1 MSNSSRGSSTKNVF
15 YIHAARKLER
25 DQKLTMQ
32 GTVGRLFFT
41 SRLSLRAAW
50 NYERKALRT
59 ETLATHVSQIEA
71 RQSLYQHRLT
81 VFADNRV
88 RHMICL
94 SQSAYYSLRQKC
106 GSHILDLE
114 LDSLTERVTNSEST
128 RNKNMITAFKYRS
141 GSCGLLE
148 STVSGWLG
156 LDAFY

>member
-1 MSNSSRGSSTKNVF
+1 MECGRWDLGRSGLVLKQSASGWVWPLHLKQKQYNRMLTLLNNIFQISPTLPWKNIRFPWPNQFKMSNSSRRSNTKSVF

-25 DQKLTMQ
+25 DQKLLTMQ

-59 ETLATHVSQIEA
+59 ETLATHVSEIEA

-94 SQSAYYSLRQKC
+94 S
-106 GSHILDLE
+106 
-114 LDSLTERVTNSEST
+114 
-128 RNKNMITAFKYRS
+128 
-141 GSCGLLE
+141 
-148 STVSGWLG
+148 
-156 LDAFY
+156 